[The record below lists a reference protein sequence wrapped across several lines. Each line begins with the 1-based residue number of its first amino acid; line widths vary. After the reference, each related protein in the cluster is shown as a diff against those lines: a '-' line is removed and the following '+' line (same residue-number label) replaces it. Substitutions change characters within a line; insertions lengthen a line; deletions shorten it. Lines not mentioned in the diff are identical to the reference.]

1 MKQERKRFLNSL
13 NQQMKARN
21 QMLKFETI
29 INLDNHLE
37 KLRKEGFKIG
47 FIPTMGALHKGHLSL
62 IEKAKADKAIT
73 VCSIFVNPT
82 QFNNANDLLNYPR
95 TLEADIKLLESIS
108 CDVLFIPSVQEIYP
122 EPIKTFFNFGSLE
135 TTMEGAYRKG
145 HFNGMATVVNRLFEI
160 VKPDFAYFGDK
171 DFQQLTIVKMIVKMQ
186 NLPIK
191 IIGCETM
198 REEGG
203 LAMSSRNVLLSP
215 NERGDALIIS
225 QTLFK
230 AKELFQ
236 TMPIQEL
243 KTWAINNLTKNPSIE
258 LEYFEI
264 ADAES
269 LKPISNFKSYDSK
282 IRAFIALKIGKTR
295 LIDNMELNS

>member
-1 MKQERKRFLNSL
+1 
-13 NQQMKARN
+13 
-21 QMLKFETI
+21 MLKFETI

-160 VKPDFAYFGDK
+160 VKPDFAYFGEK
-171 DFQQLTIVKMIVKMQ
+171 DFQQLTIVKMLVKMQ

-191 IIGCETM
+191 IIGFETL

-203 LAMSSRNVLLSP
+203 LAMSSRNIHLSP
-215 NERGDALIIS
+215 KEREDALIIS

-236 TMPIQEL
+236 TMTIQEL

-264 ADAES
+264 ADSET
-269 LKPISNFKSYDSK
+269 LQPLMIKPDGTKSRQDSK

-295 LIDNMELNS
+295 LIDNLEL

>member
-1 MKQERKRFLNSL
+1 
-13 NQQMKARN
+13 MKARN

-29 INLDNHLE
+29 IDLDNHLE

-47 FIPTMGALHKGHLSL
+47 FAPTMGALHKGHLSL
-62 IEKAKADKAIT
+62 FNRAKVDHVIT

>member
-1 MKQERKRFLNSL
+1 
-13 NQQMKARN
+13 
-21 QMLKFETI
+21 MLKFETI

-160 VKPDFAYFGDK
+160 VKPDFAYFGEK
-171 DFQQLTIVKMIVKMQ
+171 DFQQLTIVKMLVKMQ

-191 IIGCETM
+191 IIGCETL

-203 LAMSSRNVLLSP
+203 LAMSSRNIHLSP
-215 NERGDALIIS
+215 KEREDALIIS

-236 TMPIQEL
+236 TMTIQEL

-264 ADAES
+264 ADSET
-269 LKPISNFKSYDSK
+269 LQPLMIKPDGTKSRQDSK

-295 LIDNMELNS
+295 LIDNLEL